1 MPQSAKI
8 TTRMRHKLE
17 ALAYSSSL
25 YRLMISGPVPKTLL
39 CTPNDSWPGDGERG
53 KALLEG
59 FFVCSGGRFQ
69 ASPPDWL
76 PDNPSPAFMN
86 YVHGFVWLR
95 DLRTLGGDSARRV
108 ARGLLSSWLDHFESW
123 APLVWEAPLIGDRL
137 TRCVGLHDFALSSAD
152 GAFRA
157 RVFEQMVRE
166 SRHLMRIVPEALA
179 GLLRVEEDGVTPY
192 GQPALQG
199 VELLRTLRGLV
210 FAGVALPDSEKAL
223 ALALSILPT
232 CLRAALLGDGSVRER
247 NPSLQAVALQCLIDM
262 RQALREAQVALPPEL
277 PVAIEKAAAALRFF
291 RYGDGHLALFNGGG
305 ESNAVMIE
313 ALLTLSDARARAPR
327 SCGGYERV
335 HAGRLLLVMDMAGPP
350 PKGLDNGAHAG
361 ISSFELSAGR
371 ERIIVNCGAHP
382 SEGGDE
388 NWREALAATAAH
400 STLTVGDK
408 NSSVVLS
415 DNGFGRR
422 AAVLASARNSAGG
435 LTSLEIMHDGYA
447 TTHGII
453 HTRCIALEEEGERM
467 EGLERL
473 EGRGGVTYALRFHLH
488 PSVQASL
495 TQSGTAVLIR
505 AGTGFYR
512 LTADGLPLTLEE
524 GLYYGKS
531 TPRRSVQIVLRAET
545 REGENNITWQFVRE
559 KKN

>member
-17 ALAYSSSL
+17 ELAYSSSL

-39 CTPNDSWPGDGERG
+39 CTPADPWPGDGE
-53 KALLEG
+53 KAKSLLEG

-69 ASPPDWL
+69 ASPPEWL
-76 PDNPSPAFMN
+76 PDNPSPSFLN
-86 YVHGFVWLR
+86 YVHGWVWLR

-137 TRCVGLHDFALSSAD
+137 TRCVGMHDFALSSAD

-179 GLLRVEEDGVTPY
+179 SLLRVEEDGVTPY
-192 GQPALQG
+192 GPPALQG

-247 NPSLQAVALQCLIDM
+247 SPSLQAMALQCLIDM
-262 RQALREAQVALPPEL
+262 RQALREAHVALPPEL

-291 RYGDGHLALFNGGG
+291 RYGDGHLGLFNGGREG
-305 ESNAVMIE
+305 NAVMIE
-313 ALLTLSDARARAPR
+313 ALLTLSDARSRAPR

-335 HAGRLLLVMDMAGPP
+335 HAGRLLLLMDTAVPP
-350 PKGLDNGAHAG
+350 PKGLDKDAHAG
-361 ISSFELSAGR
+361 LSSFELSAGR

-400 STLTVGDK
+400 STLTLGGR
-408 NSSVVLS
+408 NSSVVMADS
-415 DNGFGRR
+415 GFGRR
-422 AAVLASARNSAGG
+422 AAVLSAGRHTEGG
-435 LTSLEIMHDGYA
+435 LTSVEVTHDGYA
-447 TTHGII
+447 TTHGIL
-453 HTRCIALEEEGERM
+453 HTRRLMLDEEGEGIQ
-467 EGLERL
+467 GLERL
-473 EGRGGVTYALRFHLH
+473 EGRGGVAWVLRFHLH
-488 PSVQASL
+488 PSVQAGL
-495 TQSGTAVLIR
+495 TQNSTAVLLR
-505 AGTGFYR
+505 AGTGYYR
-512 LTADGLPLTLEE
+512 FNAEGIPLTLEE
-524 GLYYGKS
+524 SLYYGKS
-531 TPRRSVQIVLRAET
+531 TPRRSMQIVLRAET
-545 REGENNITWQFVRE
+545 REGENNIAWQFIRE
-559 KKN
+559 KKS